1 MSNFQKFYGV
11 RPSSTFST
19 GEIRKPIGE
28 TTKSTVDDIKIQRGE
43 LTKIWHW
50 LKNVYT
56 WFTHKQRN
64 GWLTFKCQKIL
75 RKIALAIKLS
85 LMVEKGTQYMNHL
98 KNNAVKNQIYSKKS
112 QYIYLDWLFDIMYE
126 TNVSLSP
133 RLIYLLWYVI
143 RWEQI
148 CKTFNIS
155 WRLVSLH
162 ITGD

>member
-1 MSNFQKFYGV
+1 MANFQKFYGV
-11 RPSSTFST
+11 RPSSTFCT

-28 TTKSTVDDIKIQRGE
+28 TTKSTGDDIKIQRGE

-50 LKNVYT
+50 LKNIYT
-56 WFTHKQRN
+56 WFTQTQRN
-64 GWLTFKCQKIL
+64 GWVTFKCQKIL

-133 RLIYLLWYVI
+133 RLIYSLSYVI
-143 RWEQI
+143 RSEQI